1 MRRAPRHA
9 VNTHHYHRYEDFGM
23 PIEKDSV
30 VSFHYR
36 LSVGAEQV
44 EDSHGG
50 EPLSYLHGYG
60 NIIAGLEHEM
70 AGKSVGDSYTVTIA
84 PELAYGPRR
93 QDAIA
98 RVQMKQ
104 VLTKGRL
111 KAGMPITINTEHGPR
126 QVRVIKPGKFVVDV
140 DANHPMAGATLTFD
154 IEVLEVRAASAEELA
169 HGHVHGAGGH
179 HH

>member
-1 MRRAPRHA
+1 
-9 VNTHHYHRYEDFGM
+9 M
-23 PIEKDSV
+23 PIVKDSV
-30 VSFHYR
+30 VTFHYR
-36 LSVGAEQV
+36 LSVGGEQV
-44 EDSHGG
+44 EDSHEG
-50 EPLSYLHGYG
+50 EPLSYLHGHG
-60 NIIAGLEHEM
+60 NIITGLENEM
-70 AGKSVGDSYTVTIA
+70 AAKAAGDSFTATIA

-93 QDAIA
+93 DDAVA

-111 KAGMPITINTEHGPR
+111 AAGQHIMINTEHGPR

-140 DANHPMAGATLTFD
+140 DANHPMAGATLSFA
-154 IEVLEVRAASAEELA
+154 IEIVEVRAASAEELA

>member
-1 MRRAPRHA
+1 
-9 VNTHHYHRYEDFGM
+9 M

-36 LSVGAEQV
+36 LSVGGVQL
-44 EDSHGG
+44 EDSHAG
-50 EPLSYLHGYG
+50 EPLSYLHGHG
-60 NIIAGLEHEM
+60 NIIPGLEGEM
-70 AGKSVGDSYTVTIA
+70 AGRSAGDSYTAVIA
-84 PELAYGPRR
+84 PELAYGLRR
-93 QDAIA
+93 DDAIV

-111 KAGMPITINTEHGPR
+111 IAGMPITINTEHGPR
-126 QVRVIKPGKFVVDV
+126 QVRVVKPGKFVVDI
-140 DANHPMAGATLTFD
+140 DTNHPMAGATLSFD